1 MRHHSSLDCSLN
13 QEPLDVVFPHTESP
27 GPDVA
32 SDTGEGDQSARAL
45 DQLLKKIGATTD
57 LPALGSSVSR
67 VVQMTSSDDEAVR
80 NLAHFILSDVALTQK
95 ILRISNTVSYR
106 TASGTPVTTVSK
118 AIFLLGFDTVKTSAL
133 AMMLVDGMGS
143 RHAQSVRNEL
153 AHALCSSILGRE
165 MARRSQFKD
174 AEEAAIAALFKNIG
188 RLLVAAYDH
197 QLYTRISKLVES
209 RSHTPAQASTA
220 VLGCSFDL
228 LAESVLREWNIPETI
243 VQALAGPPG
252 GVLKPAK
259 GRQEWLQ
266 QVAAFSTA
274 AAKLIPGIGDPAQEA
289 ASKAVVTRF
298 GGALGLDHN
307 KLAQL
312 FTSVSQEARM
322 LVRNMDIGALPDEP
336 AQPADPAAM
345 PSQALTAQRD
355 DHEPDAEAEL
365 GLPNEFLLDMAE
377 DAPPLLI
384 KERHPSGKP
393 LNARDLLLAGVQDAT
408 QMMSSG
414 RCKVNDLMLLV
425 LETLYAGMGFRFA
438 TVCLKD
444 VQKKQFRARVSIGE
458 DNVARQAGFVFPEA
472 SMRDLFHLALEND
485 ADLLISDARSPKILD
500 LLPAWHRML
509 LPDACSFVVLPL
521 VVQKKQI
528 GLFYADR
535 AQEAPEGVPSDEAA
549 LIKTLKGQ
557 VLAALNFR

>member
-1 MRHHSSLDCSLN
+1 
-13 QEPLDVVFPHTESP
+13 
-27 GPDVA
+27 VA
-32 SDTGEGDQSARAL
+32 SDAGDGEQSARAL
-45 DQLLKKIGATTD
+45 DRLLQKIGASTD

-118 AIFLLGFDTVKTSAL
+118 AIFLLGFDAVKTSAL

-197 QLYTRISKLVES
+197 QLYTRIGKLVEDG
-209 RSHTPAQASTA
+209 SHTPGQASTA

-243 VQALAGPPG
+243 VQALAAPPG

-266 QVAAFSTA
+266 QVASFSNA
-274 AAKLIPGIGDPAQEA
+274 AAKLIPEIGNPAQEA
-289 ASKAVVTRF
+289 ATKAVVTRF
-298 GGALGLDHN
+298 GGALGLDHG

-312 FTSVSQEARM
+312 FTSVSQEART
-322 LVRNMDIGALPDEP
+322 LARNMDIDVLPDDP
-336 AQPADPAAM
+336 VQPAGPAAV
-345 PSQALTAQRD
+345 PVQASTAQ
-355 DHEPDAEAEL
+355 HGEGESGAEPEFDLPSEL
-365 GLPNEFLLDMAE
+365 LLDMAE
-377 DAPPLLI
+377 DAHPLLI

-393 LNARDLLLAGVQDAT
+393 LNARDLLLAGVQDAS

-425 LETLYAGMGFRFA
+425 LETLYASMGFRFA

-472 SMRDLFHLALEND
+472 SMRDLFHLALDND
-485 ADLLISDARSPKILD
+485 ADLLISDARSPKIRD
-500 LLPAWHRML
+500 LLPAWHRTL
-509 LPDACSFVVLPL
+509 LPDARSFVVLPL

-535 AQEAPEGVPSDEAA
+535 AQEAPEGVPPDETA

-557 VLAALNFR
+557 VLTALNLR

>member
-1 MRHHSSLDCSLN
+1 
-13 QEPLDVVFPHTESP
+13 
-27 GPDVA
+27 
-32 SDTGEGDQSARAL
+32 
-45 DQLLKKIGATTD
+45 
-57 LPALGSSVSR
+57 
-67 VVQMTSSDDEAVR
+67 
-80 NLAHFILSDVALTQK
+80 
-95 ILRISNTVSYR
+95 
-106 TASGTPVTTVSK
+106 
-118 AIFLLGFDTVKTSAL
+118 
-133 AMMLVDGMGS
+133 MMLVDGMGS

-197 QLYTRISKLVES
+197 QLYDRIGKLVES
-209 RSHTPAQASTA
+209 GSHTPAQASTA

-243 VQALAGPPG
+243 VQALSAPPG

-266 QVAAFSTA
+266 HVAAFSNA
-274 AAKLIPGIGDPAQEA
+274 AAKLIPEIGNPAQEA
-289 ASKAVVTRF
+289 ATKAVVTRF
-298 GGALGLDHN
+298 GGALGLDYG

-312 FTSVSQEARM
+312 FNNVSQEART
-322 LVRNMDIGALPDEP
+322 LARNMGIEALPDDP
-336 AQPADPAAM
+336 LQSTDPAVVPVQAPAAQCDDDESIAGPEFSL
-345 PSQALTAQRD
+345 PS
-355 DHEPDAEAEL
+355 EL
-365 GLPNEFLLDMAE
+365 LLDMTE
-377 DAPPLLI
+377 DVHPLLI
-384 KERHPSGKP
+384 KERYPSGKP

-425 LETLYAGMGFRFA
+425 LETLYASLGFRFA

-485 ADLLISDARSPKILD
+485 ADLLISDARSPKIRD
-500 LLPAWHRML
+500 LLPAWHRTL
-509 LPDACSFVVLPL
+509 LPDARSFVVLPL

-535 AQEAPEGVPSDEAA
+535 AQEAPEGVPPDETA

-557 VLAALNFR
+557 VLTALNLR

>member
-13 QEPLDVVFPHTESP
+13 QEPLDVVFPHTGSP

-32 SDTGEGDQSARAL
+32 SDAGEGDQSARAL
-45 DQLLKKIGATTD
+45 DRLLQKIGATTD

-209 RSHTPAQASTA
+209 GSHTPAQASTA

-243 VQALAGPPG
+243 VQALAAPPG

-289 ASKAVVTRF
+289 AAKAVVTRF

-307 KLAQL
+307 KFAQL

-322 LVRNMDIGALPDEP
+322 LARNMDIGALPDEP
-336 AQPADPAAM
+336 VQPADPAAV
-345 PSQALTAQRD
+345 PGQALTTQRD
-355 DHEPDAEAEL
+355 DEPGGETKF
-365 GLPNEFLLDMAE
+365 GLPNELLLDMTE
-377 DAPPLLI
+377 DAHPLLI

-458 DNVARQAGFVFPEA
+458 DNVARQAGFIFQEA
-472 SMRDLFHLALEND
+472 SMRDLFTSH
-485 ADLLISDARSPKILD
+485 
-500 LLPAWHRML
+500 WRMTRI
-509 LPDACSFVVLPL
+509 C
-521 VVQKKQI
+521 
-528 GLFYADR
+528 
-535 AQEAPEGVPSDEAA
+535 
-549 LIKTLKGQ
+549 
-557 VLAALNFR
+557 